1 MSHYGKWKATIGHK
15 RRKIYLGRFDTPEL
29 AYAAYCA
36 AAKELHGE
44 FACF

>member
-1 MSHYGKWKATIGHK
+1 MKTTVSIQKDK
-15 RRKIYLGRFDTPEL
+15 RSLHLGSFLTKEE

-44 FACF
+44 FARTE